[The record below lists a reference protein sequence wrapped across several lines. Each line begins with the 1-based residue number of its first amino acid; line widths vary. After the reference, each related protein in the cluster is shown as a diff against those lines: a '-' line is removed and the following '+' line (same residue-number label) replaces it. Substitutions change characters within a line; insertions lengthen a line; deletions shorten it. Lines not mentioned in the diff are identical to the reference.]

1 MEGSSLEDDRNV
13 RSLLLMITASNSL
26 IQFQEITYD
35 MYLF

>member
-13 RSLLLMITASNSL
+13 RLLLLMITASNNL
-26 IQFQEITYD
+26 IQFQEIMYD